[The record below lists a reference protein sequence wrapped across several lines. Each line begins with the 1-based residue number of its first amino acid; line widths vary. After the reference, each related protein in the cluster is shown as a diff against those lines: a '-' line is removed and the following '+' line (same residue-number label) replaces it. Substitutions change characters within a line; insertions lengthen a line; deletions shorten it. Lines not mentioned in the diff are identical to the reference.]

1 MRMPAFFTAL
11 CQPPRLSWAWRLGL
25 CLLLPLQ
32 LARAAP
38 VVEVQI
44 EGVEAELLR
53 NVQTQLSIEQY
64 KSNPILTEDRIQ
76 RLHIKAEDEIRAAL
90 QPFGYYRPRIEKSLE
105 QVGAESWRARYAI
118 TPGAP
123 LRIAAVELQLE
134 GEAMND
140 GQIQDLWRAFPLRQ
154 GDVLDQ
160 LQYEDA
166 KKNVLKLAAER
177 GYFDARFS
185 EHRIEVDL
193 EAYQARILLHFDS
206 GARYR
211 FGEVRL
217 HQEKLDDGFLRGYV
231 PFRSGDPYSINAL
244 LELQRALIDSD
255 YFTRV
260 EVQSAPQS
268 GAAAVPVDVL
278 LTPRPRNKY
287 TLGVGYG
294 TDTGARGKLGWEMPR
309 VNRLGHRLE
318 SEYKLSEISDSL
330 TARYRIPFRDPRTEQ
345 LVFTTGVENTYTD
358 TSESRIIN
366 AGGSLIQV
374 RGKWQQTYSVNYH
387 QESFTVGEDT
397 GISRL
402 LMPGFSLSRAWV
414 PSQLLIDHGLRVLLE
429 VRGATQ
435 PLLSDVDFIQGRA
448 YLKAVGTIAEGHR
461 LIGSMHAGTSSV
473 SEFQE
478 LPASVRF
485 YAGGTQS
492 VRGYRYQ
499 SLGPTDANGE
509 VVGGRHLLTGS
520 LEYDYRLSQNWL
532 AAVFFDIGNAMDDFN
547 TPLKRGA
554 GFGVRWMTPI
564 GPLRFDLAWAV
575 SEPDRP
581 WRIHINVGPEL

>member
-1 MRMPAFFTAL
+1 MRMPALFSAL
-11 CQPPRLSWAWRLGL
+11 RPPLRLSWLGRLGL
-25 CLLLPLQ
+25 CLLWPLQ
-32 LARAAP
+32 SVCAAP

-44 EGVEAELLR
+44 DGIADALHR

-64 KSNPILTEDRIQ
+64 KSNPILTDDRIL
-76 RLHIKAEDEIRAAL
+76 RLHEKAEDEIRRAL

-105 QVGAESWRARYAI
+105 QVEAEIWRARYAI
-118 TPGAP
+118 TPGTP
-123 LRIAAVELQLE
+123 LRIAEVDLRLA

-140 GQIQDLWRAFPLRQ
+140 AQIQALWQDFPLRQ

-160 LQYEDA
+160 IVYEDA
-166 KKNVLKLAAER
+166 KKEVLKLAAEL
-177 GYFDARFS
+177 GYFDARFA

-206 GARYR
+206 GRRYR
-211 FGEVRL
+211 FGAVRL
-217 HQEKLDDGFLRGYV
+217 HQNRLDDAFLRGYV
-231 PFRSGDPYSINAL
+231 PFASGDPYSINAL

-255 YFTRV
+255 YFAGV
-260 EVQSAPQS
+260 AVQSEPQS
-268 GAAAVPVDVL
+268 ADAAVPVDVQ

-287 TLGVGYG
+287 TLGAGYG
-294 TDTGARGKLGWEMPR
+294 TDSGARGKLGWEMPR
-309 VNRLGHRLE
+309 VNRLGHRFE
-318 SEYKLSEISDSL
+318 SEYKLAEIGDRL
-330 TARYRIPFRDPRTEQ
+330 TARYRIPIRDPRKEQ

-358 TSESRIIN
+358 TSESRIVN
-366 AGGSLIQV
+366 AGANLIQV
-374 RGKWQQTYSVNYH
+374 RGNWQQTYSVNYH

-397 GISRL
+397 GLSRL
-402 LMPGFSLSRAWV
+402 LMPGFSLSRAWM
-414 PSQLLIDHGLRVLLE
+414 PSQLLIEHGLRVLLE
-429 VRGATQ
+429 VRGAAQ

-448 YLKAVGTIAEGHR
+448 YLKGVGTLAEHHR
-461 LIGSMHAGTSSV
+461 LIGSVHAGTSAV

-499 SLGPTDANGE
+499 SLGPVGADGE
-509 VVGGRHLLTGS
+509 VVGGHHLLTGS

-532 AAVFFDIGNAMDDFN
+532 AAAFFDIGNAMDDFN